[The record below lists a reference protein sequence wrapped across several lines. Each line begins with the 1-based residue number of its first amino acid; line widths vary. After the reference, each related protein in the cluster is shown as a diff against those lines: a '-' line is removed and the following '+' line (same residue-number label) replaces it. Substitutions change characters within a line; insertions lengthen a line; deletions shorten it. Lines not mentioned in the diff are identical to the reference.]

1 MEFKIKLKGN
11 GYMFER
17 LQHTKVFRD
26 PIHNYIEVDY
36 KIILSCI
43 DTADFQR
50 LRRIHQLGGVFEV
63 YHTAEHSRFSH
74 SLGVYQIIRKMIEK
88 VEGLHE
94 ALSQYDEVA
103 LLLAAL
109 LHDIGHGPFSHVFE
123 LVGNISHEEYT
134 KRILLEDTEINKILS
149 NADKNLPKSVADI
162 ISGDYKNKLC
172 CDLISS
178 QLDADRM
185 DYLLRDS
192 YFTGT
197 AYGTFDIERILKTCF
212 VRDGK
217 LIVKESGVHAVED
230 YIMARYYMYWQVYY
244 HKASRSYEI
253 MLIKLIERIKDLLQ
267 ENNEEVYK
275 YHMFI
280 ALFVNEEINIHDYL
294 DLDETVAGYGI
305 YMMQK
310 SKDVILRDLS
320 TRLMNRILFKH
331 GDEEM
336 REEIEAALESRGS
349 FRKYYFFEEVNSK
362 VPYKPQYIPIL
373 IEGKHNE
380 IKELSTCSAIISA
393 LVNNP
398 NDIKTTIY
406 YG

>member
-1 MEFKIKLKGN
+1 MKFKIKLKGN
-11 GYMFER
+11 DYMFEK
-17 LQHTKVFRD
+17 LQHTKDFRD

-36 KIILSCI
+36 KIILDCI

-74 SLGVYQIIRKMIEK
+74 SLGVYQIIKTMIEK
-88 VEGLHE
+88 VRGLKE
-94 ALSQYDEVA
+94 ALSPYDEVA
-103 LLLAAL
+103 ILLAAL

-134 KRILLEDTEINKILS
+134 QRILLEDTEINKILS
-149 NADKNLPKSVADI
+149 MADINLPQAVCDI
-162 ISGDYKNKLC
+162 INGEYKNKLC
-172 CDLISS
+172 CNLISS

-217 LIVKESGVHAVED
+217 FIVKESGIHAVED

-244 HKASRSYEI
+244 HESSRSYEI
-253 MLIKLIERIKDLLQ
+253 MLIKLIERIEDLLK
-267 ENNEEVYK
+267 ENNEEVHK
-275 YHMFI
+275 YHMFT
-280 ALFVNEEINIHDYL
+280 ALFVNEKINIHDYL

-310 SKDVILRDLS
+310 SSDAVLKDLS
-320 TRLMNRILFKH
+320 MRLMNRRLFKH
-331 GDEEM
+331 SSEDM
-336 REEIEAALESRGS
+336 REEIEESLKKHGK

-362 VPYKPQYIPIL
+362 VPYEPEYVPIL
-373 IEGKHNE
+373 IEDKNNE
-380 IKELSTCSAIISA
+380 LKELSTCSDIISA

-398 NDIKTTIY
+398 NGIKTTIY

>member
-1 MEFKIKLKGN
+1 
-11 GYMFER
+11 MFEK
-17 LQHTKVFRD
+17 LQHTKDFRD

-36 KIILSCI
+36 KIILDCI

-74 SLGVYQIIRKMIEK
+74 SLGVYQIIRTMIENVK
-88 VEGLHE
+88 GLRE
-94 ALSQYDEVA
+94 ALSPYDEVA

-134 KRILLEDTEINKILS
+134 QRILLENTEINKILS
-149 NADKNLPKSVADI
+149 KADINLPNAVSDI
-162 ISGDYKNKLC
+162 ISGEYKNKLC
-172 CDLISS
+172 CNLISS

-217 LIVKESGVHAVED
+217 FIVKESGIHAVED

-244 HKASRSYEI
+244 HESSRSYEI
-253 MLIKLIERIKDLLQ
+253 MLIKLIERIEDLLK
-267 ENNEEVYK
+267 ENNEEVHK
-275 YHMFI
+275 YHMFT
-280 ALFVNEEINIHDYL
+280 ALFVNEKINIHDYL

-310 SKDVILRDLS
+310 SNDVVLKDLS
-320 TRLMNRILFKH
+320 MRLMNRRLFKH
-331 GDEEM
+331 GDEDM
-336 REEIEAALESRGS
+336 REEIEESLKKHGR

-362 VPYKPQYIPIL
+362 VPYESEYVPIL
-373 IEGKHNE
+373 IEDKNNE
-380 IKELSTCSAIISA
+380 LKELSTCSDIISA

-398 NDIKTTIY
+398 NGIKTTIY